1 MGGKVD
7 VSEAVREE
15 LSAGCVSDDVVRVG
29 SKNLSNE
36 PQWNGLWLGKQ
47 VSAVLTNGQWTYEVD
62 YTLFPRRTFL

>member
-15 LSAGCVSDDVVRVG
+15 TSVGYVSDDVVRVG

-36 PQWNGLWLGKQ
+36 RHWNGL
-47 VSAVLTNGQWTYEVD
+47 
-62 YTLFPRRTFL
+62 

>member
-7 VSEAVREE
+7 VSEAVIEE

-36 PQWNGLWLGKQ
+36 PQWNGL
-47 VSAVLTNGQWTYEVD
+47 
-62 YTLFPRRTFL
+62 